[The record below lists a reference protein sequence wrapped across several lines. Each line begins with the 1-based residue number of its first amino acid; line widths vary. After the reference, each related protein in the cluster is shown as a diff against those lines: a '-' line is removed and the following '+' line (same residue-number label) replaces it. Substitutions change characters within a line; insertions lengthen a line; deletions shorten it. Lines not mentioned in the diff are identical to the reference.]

1 MNGETPVRKQWDD
14 PPKKKIDFR
23 KLTKHLPDKE
33 QVRVAARKLS
43 VPQILAV
50 LCLLALG
57 LNGLVQVSLQRD
69 MAEKATLLQQRVAET
84 EAMSVQMKDGLGGLT
99 ELQQVSAHMAGTLQ
113 GIQAET
119 GGMNQDLAELEQTVG
134 GIGTAIEQI
143 SASTKS
149 SGATITATKDAA
161 SGMLGVLRQV
171 STVNSGLIDHLNGM
185 KQDQQRINNA
195 LAEMNRKTAIL
206 PSLGR

>member
-1 MNGETPVRKQWDD
+1 
-14 PPKKKIDFR
+14 
-23 KLTKHLPDKE
+23 
-33 QVRVAARKLS
+33 
-43 VPQILAV
+43 
-50 LCLLALG
+50 
-57 LNGLVQVSLQRD
+57 
-69 MAEKATLLQQRVAET
+69 
-84 EAMSVQMKDGLGGLT
+84 
-99 ELQQVSAHMAGTLQ
+99 
-113 GIQAET
+113 
-119 GGMNQDLAELEQTVG
+119 MNQDLAELEQTVG

-149 SGATITATKDAA
+149 FGATITATKDAA